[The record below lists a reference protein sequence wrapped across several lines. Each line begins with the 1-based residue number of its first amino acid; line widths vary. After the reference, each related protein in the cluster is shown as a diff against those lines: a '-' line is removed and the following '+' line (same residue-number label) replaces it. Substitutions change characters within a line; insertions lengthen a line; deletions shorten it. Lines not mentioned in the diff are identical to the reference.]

1 MERLSTGIDGLDALI
16 QGYPKGKTILVS
28 GRPGTGKTILALHFL
43 NACCKGGIKC
53 TYLATE
59 ETSED
64 LKAQAMSFGW
74 DLDEYEKRGL
84 LLIRSILER
93 RLERGGMMDE
103 LEIEK
108 SYQNII
114 ALLSRSVDD
123 DSRVQFLSVAGAR
136 KRWITDVVIIDN
148 IGALLIGTPL
158 VKLRKQFDLIVYK
171 LSELRRTSLIVCDD
185 AVAKMTD
192 DVMMYPV
199 FGAIRLM
206 KRDNP
211 YLNKRERVMDIVK
224 IRNTKI
230 PFDYLLFD
238 IADKGLELIT
248 KSEG

>member
-1 MERLSTGIDGLDALI
+1 MERLSTGVDGLDALI
-16 QGYPKGKTILVS
+16 RGYPKGKAILVA
-28 GRPGTGKTILALHFL
+28 GKPGTGKTILALHFL
-43 NACCKGGIKC
+43 NACCKDGLRC

-59 ETSED
+59 ESPED

-93 RLERGGMMDE
+93 RIEKGGVAAM

-108 SYQNII
+108 SYQNLVE
-114 ALLSRSVDD
+114 LLSRSVD
-123 DSRVQFLSVAGAR
+123 SGLPFIRVAGAQ
-136 KRWITDVVIIDN
+136 KRWMTDVVIIDN
-148 IGALLIGTPL
+148 IGALSIGMP
-158 VKLRKQFDLIVYK
+158 VDKLRKQFDSVVYR
-171 LSELRRTSLIVCDD
+171 LGELKRTSLIICDE
-185 AVAKMTD
+185 AVAKMTED
-192 DVMMYPV
+192 IMMYPV

-230 PFDYLLFD
+230 PLDYLLFD
-238 IADKGLELIT
+238 ITDKGIELIT